1 MIASQSIHS
10 GGCHCQAFFVGIYS
24 PCHHP
29 QALCP
34 QGIGKRFVRPE
45 IGFETYSAEIVFTAE
60 SGNFF
65 SSREFSKMLFQ
76 VDQQH
81 PWKIWEKLIGKLQ
94 RFDFKGTKSTVEIEN
109 GNAIKIVTEDDTRM
123 RNIVDILQGKFI
135 KRGVAIKNLEYG
147 KVEPAAGGMVRQSIK
162 VKQGIDADVAKKITK
177 DIKNLKVKVQ
187 AQLQDD
193 QIRVSGKKIDDL
205 QAVIAF
211 LKGQDYGV
219 ELQFSNFRS

>member
-1 MIASQSIHS
+1 MAKEPSFDVVSEVDMQEVNNAVN
-10 GGCHCQAFFVGIYS
+10 QTV
-24 PCHHP
+24 
-29 QALCP
+29 
-34 QGIGKRFVRPE
+34 KE
-45 IGFETYSAEIVFTAE
+45 IT
-60 SGNFF
+60 
-65 SSREFSKMLFQ
+65 
-76 VDQQH
+76 
-81 PWKIWEKLIGKLQ
+81 Q

-109 GNAIKIVTEDDTRM
+109 GNAIKIITEDDTRM

>member
-1 MIASQSIHS
+1 MAKEPSFDVVSEVDMQEVNNAITQT
-10 GGCHCQAFFVGIYS
+10 V
-24 PCHHP
+24 
-29 QALCP
+29 
-34 QGIGKRFVRPE
+34 KE
-45 IGFETYSAEIVFTAE
+45 IT
-60 SGNFF
+60 
-65 SSREFSKMLFQ
+65 
-76 VDQQH
+76 
-81 PWKIWEKLIGKLQ
+81 Q

-123 RNIVDILQGKFI
+123 RNIVDILQSKFI

-177 DIKNLKVKVQ
+177 DIKNMKVKVQ
-187 AQLQDD
+187 ATLQDD

-205 QAVIAF
+205 QTVIAF

>member
-1 MIASQSIHS
+1 MAKEPSFDVVSEVDMQEVNNAVN
-10 GGCHCQAFFVGIYS
+10 QTV
-24 PCHHP
+24 
-29 QALCP
+29 
-34 QGIGKRFVRPE
+34 KE
-45 IGFETYSAEIVFTAE
+45 IT
-60 SGNFF
+60 
-65 SSREFSKMLFQ
+65 
-76 VDQQH
+76 
-81 PWKIWEKLIGKLQ
+81 Q
-94 RFDFKGTKSTVEIEN
+94 RFDFKGSKSTVEIEN

-123 RNIVDILQGKFI
+123 RNIVDILQSKFI

-147 KVEPAAGGMVRQSIK
+147 KVESAAGGMVRQSIR
-162 VKQGIDADVAKKITK
+162 VKQGIDAEVAKKITK

>member
-1 MIASQSIHS
+1 MAKEPSFDVVSEVDMQEVNNAINQT
-10 GGCHCQAFFVGIYS
+10 V
-24 PCHHP
+24 
-29 QALCP
+29 
-34 QGIGKRFVRPE
+34 KE
-45 IGFETYSAEIVFTAE
+45 IT
-60 SGNFF
+60 
-65 SSREFSKMLFQ
+65 
-76 VDQQH
+76 
-81 PWKIWEKLIGKLQ
+81 Q
-94 RFDFKGTKSTVEIEN
+94 RFDFKGTKSTIEIEN

-123 RNIVDILQGKFI
+123 RNIVDILQSKFI

-162 VKQGIDADVAKKITK
+162 VKQGIDADIAKKITK
-177 DIKNLKVKVQ
+177 DIKNMKVKVQ
-187 AQLQDD
+187 ATLQDD

>member
-1 MIASQSIHS
+1 MAKEPSFDVVSEVDMQEVNNAINQT
-10 GGCHCQAFFVGIYS
+10 V
-24 PCHHP
+24 
-29 QALCP
+29 
-34 QGIGKRFVRPE
+34 KE
-45 IGFETYSAEIVFTAE
+45 IT
-60 SGNFF
+60 
-65 SSREFSKMLFQ
+65 
-76 VDQQH
+76 
-81 PWKIWEKLIGKLQ
+81 Q

-123 RNIVDILQGKFI
+123 RNIIDIMQGKFI

-177 DIKNLKVKVQ
+177 DIKNLKIKVQ
-187 AQLQDD
+187 ATLQDD

>member
-1 MIASQSIHS
+1 MAKEPSFDVVSEVDMQEVNNAINQT
-10 GGCHCQAFFVGIYS
+10 V
-24 PCHHP
+24 
-29 QALCP
+29 
-34 QGIGKRFVRPE
+34 KE
-45 IGFETYSAEIVFTAE
+45 IT
-60 SGNFF
+60 
-65 SSREFSKMLFQ
+65 
-76 VDQQH
+76 
-81 PWKIWEKLIGKLQ
+81 Q

-109 GNAIKIVTEDDTRM
+109 GSAIKIVTEDDTRM
-123 RNIVDILQGKFI
+123 RNIVDILQSKFI

-177 DIKNLKVKVQ
+177 DIKNMKVKVQ
-187 AQLQDD
+187 ATLQDD

-211 LKGQDYGV
+211 LRGQDYGV

>member
-1 MIASQSIHS
+1 MAKEPSFDVVSEVDMQEVNNAINQT
-10 GGCHCQAFFVGIYS
+10 V
-24 PCHHP
+24 
-29 QALCP
+29 
-34 QGIGKRFVRPE
+34 KE
-45 IGFETYSAEIVFTAE
+45 IT
-60 SGNFF
+60 
-65 SSREFSKMLFQ
+65 
-76 VDQQH
+76 
-81 PWKIWEKLIGKLQ
+81 Q

-123 RNIVDILQGKFI
+123 RNIVDILQSKFI

-162 VKQGIDADVAKKITK
+162 VKQGIDTDIAKKITK
-177 DIKNLKVKVQ
+177 DIKNMKVKVQ
-187 AQLQDD
+187 ATLQDD